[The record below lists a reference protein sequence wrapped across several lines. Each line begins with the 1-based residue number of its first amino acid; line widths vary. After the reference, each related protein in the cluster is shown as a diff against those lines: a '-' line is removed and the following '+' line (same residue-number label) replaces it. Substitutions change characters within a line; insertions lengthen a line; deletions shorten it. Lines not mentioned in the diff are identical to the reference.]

1 MLIGQPIGASFT
13 SVVKSAARTAAGVA
27 QDPRVQ
33 RAAVAAAQAYAP
45 EKYAQVTEYAQRAQ
59 RVRGAWRGQPGMRP
73 PPMQQQQMMP
83 MPESM
88 PEDFPPPA
96 AAPVQKG
103 NMLGIAAIIGAGV
116 VIFLLL
122 RNR

>member
-1 MLIGQPIGASFT
+1 MLIGHPLGASFT
-13 SVVKSAARTAAGVA
+13 SVVKSAARGAASVA

-45 EKYAQVTEYAQRAQ
+45 QKYAQVTEYAERA
-59 RVRGAWRGQPGMRP
+59 RAVRGAWRGQPGMP
-73 PPMQQQQMMP
+73 PPQMAPMQSQMMP
-83 MPESM
+83 APM
-88 PEDFPPPA
+88 PEDFAPPS
-96 AAPVQKG
+96 AAPVQRG
-103 NMLGIAAIIGAGV
+103 GMLGIAAIIGAGV